1 MEIRFAFSLSA
12 ITEDIRLWES
22 AADETAND
30 AALVHFVVMK
40 YTYSELAGMIDHALL
55 HPTMTDAEL
64 RAGCELT
71 VRYGVASV
79 CIKPY
84 AVKEAVD
91 LLKGSGVAA
100 GTVIGFPHGSNA
112 TEVKR
117 YETQLACHD
126 GATEIDVVINVGKA
140 LSGDFDFVEQDVREV
155 VEETHRH
162 GALVKVIL
170 ETDFLPDDEIK
181 IRLCEICERAN
192 ADFVKT
198 STGFGFV
205 KQGDGGH
212 NYKGATAHDLA
223 LMRAHTPPAMQLK
236 ASGGIR
242 TLDDLILV
250 RDLGA
255 TRCGTSATAALL
267 DEYRRREAVGLAESQ
282 GERKDLGGGG
292 Y

>member
-1 MEIRFAFSLSA
+1 
-12 ITEDIRLWES
+12 
-22 AADETAND
+22 
-30 AALVHFVVMK
+30 MK

-64 RAGCELT
+64 RAGCELAAQ
-71 VRYGVASV
+71 YDVASV

-84 AVKEAVD
+84 AVKSAVEF
-91 LLKGSGVAA
+91 LKGSAVAV
-100 GTVIGFPHGSNA
+100 GTVIGFRHGSNA

-117 YETQLACHD
+117 FETAAACRN
-126 GATEIDVVINVGKA
+126 GATEIDMVINVGKA
-140 LSGDFDFVEQDVREV
+140 LTGDFDFVEKDIREV
-155 VEETHRH
+155 VEESHRH
-162 GALVKVIL
+162 GALVKIIL
-170 ETDFLPDDEIK
+170 ETDFLPDDKIK
-181 IRLCEICERAN
+181 AKLCEICGKAN

-205 KQGDGGH
+205 KQADGGY
-212 NYKGATAHDLA
+212 NYQGATAHDLK
-223 LMRAHTPPAMQLK
+223 LMRAHSPPGVQVK

-242 TLDDLILV
+242 NLDDLILA

-267 DEYRRREAVGLAESQ
+267 DEYRRRKTAGFPQIEAGAQ
-282 GERKDLGGGG
+282 DLRGGG

>member
-1 MEIRFAFSLSA
+1 
-12 ITEDIRLWES
+12 
-22 AADETAND
+22 
-30 AALVHFVVMK
+30 MK

-64 RAGCELT
+64 RSGCELAA
-71 VRYGVASV
+71 RYGVASV

-84 AVKEAVD
+84 AVKSAID
-91 LLKGSGVAA
+91 LLQGSGVAV

-117 YETQLACHD
+117 YETALACGD
-126 GATEIDVVINVGKA
+126 GATEIDMVINVGKA
-140 LSGDFDFVEQDVREV
+140 LGGDFDFVEGDIRAV
-155 VEETHRH
+155 VEEAHRH

-170 ETDFLPDDEIK
+170 ETDFLSDDKIK
-181 IRLCEICERAN
+181 IKLCQICETTN

-205 KQGDGGH
+205 KQTHGGYD
-212 NYKGATAHDLA
+212 YKGATAHDLA
-223 LMRAHTPPAMQLK
+223 LMRAHTPARVQLK

-242 TLDDLILV
+242 NLDDLILA

-267 DEYRRREAVGLAESQ
+267 DEYRRRETAGVTEAVPATPH
-282 GERKDLGGGG
+282 LGGGG

>member
-1 MEIRFAFSLSA
+1 M
-12 ITEDIRLWES
+12 
-22 AADETAND
+22 NHD
-30 AALVHFVVMK
+30 ATLILFVFMK
-40 YTYSELAGMIDHALL
+40 YTYCELAGMIDHALL

-64 RAGCELT
+64 RAGCELAA
-71 VRYGVASV
+71 RYGVASV

-84 AVKEAVD
+84 AVKGAVE
-91 LLKGSGVAA
+91 LLKGSGVAV
-100 GTVIGFPHGSNA
+100 GTVVGFPHGSNA

-117 YETQLACHD
+117 YETELACRD

-140 LSGDFDFVEQDVREV
+140 LSGDFDFVERDIREV

-181 IRLCEICERAN
+181 IRLCEICGRAN

-205 KQGDGGH
+205 KQADGEY

-223 LMRAHTPPAMQLK
+223 LMRAHTLPSVQLK

-242 TLDDLILV
+242 TLDDLILA

-267 DEYRRREAVGLAESQ
+267 DEYRRREAEAITEIQ
-282 GERKDLGGGG
+282 GETKDLGGGG